1 MYSNAQNGDEGGQY
15 VDLGD
20 DITFNR
26 NTSSYGAINMSNRH
40 SDPLDIT
47 LAFVANV
54 SSGSPTLN
62 IIPNERGNVYYIVRL
77 ASEAAPSPDDVIA
90 QGSDITKGTG
100 PIDPW
105 YETTVPLS
113 GLGVNTA
120 YTVYVV
126 VKDGDDISGV
136 TAISI
141 NTKKNVPTER
151 RGGREYYEQSLANI
165 LQLQSIFQNIKDISA
180 LNLDK
185 SKERLSNITSS
196 MQLSEVFI
204 DLLVREHGIEKFRE
218 LVSISKNLNNI
229 EFSLAFERIYA
240 QSFASWYLQSAAPQ
254 IISEFELFSLSSS
267 LSRIIELSTFQS
279 FSTAEQTPTA
289 QSHVLQKSIDKLLL
303 DALIA
308 YGGDTSLLAFLD
320 VVDNQLDPSEYFTA
334 FKSIYAYTFQDW
346 YQQVGKFNLAK
357 NLGISSFTAQLQS
370 TAGLSKIKVSRN

>member
-1 MYSNAQNGDEGGQY
+1 M
-15 VDLGD
+15 
-20 DITFNR
+20 
-26 NTSSYGAINMSNRH
+26 
-40 SDPLDIT
+40 
-47 LAFVANV
+47 
-54 SSGSPTLN
+54 
-62 IIPNERGNVYYIVRL
+62 
-77 ASEAAPSPDDVIA
+77 
-90 QGSDITKGTG
+90 
-100 PIDPW
+100 
-105 YETTVPLS
+105 
-113 GLGVNTA
+113 
-120 YTVYVV
+120 
-126 VKDGDDISGV
+126 
-136 TAISI
+136 
-141 NTKKNVPTER
+141 
-151 RGGREYYEQSLANI
+151 
-165 LQLQSIFQNIKDISA
+165 QLQSIFQNIKDISA

-218 LVSISKNLNNI
+218 LVSISKNLNNT